1 MIHLVAIIGV
11 LVSTLGCAQPRRSER
26 PICRPFVS
34 VTFAYCARSLD
45 RAPPVSPETGCE
57 EGCKC
62 NGTGEERSGD
72 GLAVVACRCPESC
85 DCKQSVSPEPPA
97 KKDPPLVPVSPPPAA
112 AKQTSRMECVDG
124 QCYIVEPDGTR
135 YRVIRRR

>member
-11 LVSTLGCAQPRRSER
+11 LVSTLGCSQPRRAER

-34 VTFAYCARSLD
+34 VTFAYCAR
-45 RAPPVSPETGCE
+45 RAPPVSPQTGCE

-85 DCKQSVSPEPPA
+85 ECKEA
-97 KKDPPLVPVSPPPAA
+97 KDPPLVPVSPAPAA